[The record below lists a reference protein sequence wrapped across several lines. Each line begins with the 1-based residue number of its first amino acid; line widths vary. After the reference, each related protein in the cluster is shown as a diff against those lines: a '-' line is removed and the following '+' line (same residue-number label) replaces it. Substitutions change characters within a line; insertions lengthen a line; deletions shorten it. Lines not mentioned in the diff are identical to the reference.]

1 MKGVRAKER
10 ARGRSRREV
19 SVNEGEFVVCIC
31 KKIMKFNGK
40 GVDEMSMRAIQVV
53 KKPEGNVSG
62 SLNDSLD
69 NLMYIVIFQRS
80 QMIASNRLLEP
91 NQ

>member
-1 MKGVRAKER
+1 MKEC

-19 SVNEGEFVVCIC
+19 SVNDGKFVVGIFD
-31 KKIMKFNGK
+31 KIMKFNGK
-40 GVDEMSMRAIQVV
+40 GVDEMSMRAIQVM
-53 KKPEGNVSG
+53 KKAEGNVSG

-80 QMIASNRLLEP
+80 QMIASNGLLEP
-91 NQ
+91 IQ